1 MAGLDAWIAEE
12 EAVAR
17 RNMLA
22 AISATHLVHRRPA
35 FGQAIRPAKGSVLAS
50 PVSAHY
56 DPDPDYFFHWQRD
69 TAVILGALVALIDD
83 GVVGADGHETIADIV
98 RFTLLLDALDGRAI
112 VADPAF
118 GAGVAPEVRQYLRAR
133 EELSEVHG
141 DRVRME
147 PRFNPDGT
155 LDILGWGRPQIDGV
169 AARAL
174 VLRDYGN
181 RYGFSEGLR
190 RLVDDDIDFTLS
202 HAGMESVDIWEE
214 RLCADYYTRSVQA
227 ALLEGAARDAQE
239 HGEPARAPAYKD
251 AADRLAALL
260 DSHWSPERACYRAA
274 SGEGMP
280 GDRDIDFAVV
290 FAALHSGRETG
301 PHSIADP
308 HIQASFAT
316 LADIFAE
323 DYAINRDRQAPAMGR
338 FRGDVY
344 QSGGAYYFST
354 LAAAELF
361 YRLAALAPE
370 DGLAATP
377 ETARFLAQAG
387 IAPEMDTRQTASALI
402 ARGDGF
408 FETVR
413 AFTPDD
419 GALSEQFDQMDG
431 RQTSAKHLTWSY
443 AAFLTAAA
451 ARRRAVSTL
460 LSESMG

>member
-1 MAGLDAWIAEE
+1 MAGLDAWIDGE

-35 FGQAIRPAKGSVLAS
+35 FGQVVRPAKGSVLAS
-50 PVSAHY
+50 PVSAYY

-83 GVVGADGHETIADIV
+83 GIFGKDGHETIADIV
-98 RFTLLLDALDGRAI
+98 RFTLSLDALDGRAMA
-112 VADPAF
+112 ADPSF
-118 GAGVAPEVRQYLRAR
+118 GEAAAPEVRQYLRSR

-181 RYGFSEGLR
+181 RHGFSQDLR
-190 RLVDDDIDFTLS
+190 RLVDADIDFTLR
-202 HAGMESVDIWEE
+202 HASMESVDIWEE

-227 ALLEGAARDAQE
+227 ALLGSAARDA
-239 HGEPARAPAYKD
+239 GDPARAEVFGE
-251 AADRLAALL
+251 AANRLGTLL
-260 DSHWSPERACYRAA
+260 DAHWSPERACYRAA
-274 SGEGMP
+274 AGTGIP

-290 FAALHSGRETG
+290 FAALHSGRTTG

-308 HIQASFAT
+308 RIQASFAT

-323 DYAINRDRQAPAMGR
+323 DYAINRGRPAPAMGR

-344 QSGGAYYFST
+344 QSGGAYFFST

-361 YRLAALAPE
+361 YRLSALAAE
-370 DGLAATP
+370 GGLTATS
-377 ETARFLAQAG
+377 ENARFFAQTG
-387 IAPEMDTRQTASALI
+387 IEAVMGHRQVSDALI

-408 FETVR
+408 LDTVK
-413 AFTPDD
+413 AFTPAD
-419 GALSEQFDQMDG
+419 GALSEQFDQDDG

-443 AAFLTAAA
+443 AAFLTAAS
-451 ARRRAVSTL
+451 ARREATRSIGPACK
-460 LSESMG
+460 G